1 MIIQVLVA
9 VISTLAFAVLF
20 HVPRQEYL
28 YCAINGGLGW
38 VVYKLCLYYG
48 FGGVVSCLW
57 ATLTLTLVARILSA
71 LRKMPSTVFLLA
83 GIFTLVP
90 GSGVYYTAYYLI
102 MNELSR
108 STAKGIETFK
118 IAGAI
123 VFGIIFGLALPQSWF
138 NRLGRL
144 TDRKK
149 PSAAKKP
156 CGKT

>member
-1 MIIQVLVA
+1 MIVQLLVA

-28 YCAINGGLGW
+28 YCAVNGGLGW
-38 VVYKLCLYYG
+38 MVYKFCLG
-48 FGGVVSCLW
+48 CGIGVPVSSLW
-57 ATLTLTLVARILSA
+57 ATLTLTLVARVLSA

-102 MNELSR
+102 MNELSKC
-108 STAKGIETFK
+108 TAKGIETFK

-123 VFGIIFGLALPQSWF
+123 VLGIIFGLALPQSWF

-144 TDRKK
+144 TDKK
-149 PSAAKKP
+149 EAA
-156 CGKT
+156 GKT

>member
-1 MIIQVLVA
+1 MIVQLIVA

-20 HVPRQEYL
+20 HVPRKEYF
-28 YCAINGGLGW
+28 YCAVNGGLGW
-38 VVYKLCLYYG
+38 MVYKFSLSCG
-48 FGGVVSCLW
+48 IGVPVSSLW

-102 MNELSR
+102 MNELSQC
-108 STAKGIETFK
+108 TAKGIETFK
-118 IAGAI
+118 VAGAI
-123 VFGIIFGLALPQSWF
+123 VLGIIFGLALPQSWF

-144 TDRKK
+144 TEKK
-149 PSAAKKP
+149 GVLGKP
-156 CGKT
+156 

>member
-1 MIIQVLVA
+1 MIVQLFVA

-20 HVPRQEYL
+20 HVPKQEYF
-28 YCAINGGLGW
+28 YCAVNGGLGW
-38 VVYKLCLYYG
+38 MVYKLSLGCG
-48 FGGVVSCLW
+48 FGVPVSSLW
-57 ATLTLTLVARILSA
+57 ATLTLTLVARMLSA

-102 MNELSR
+102 MNELYK

-118 IAGAI
+118 IEGAI
-123 VFGIIFGLALPQSWF
+123 VSGIIFGLALPQSWF

-144 TDRKK
+144 TDKK
-149 PSAAKKP
+149 GTSEKV
-156 CGKT
+156 

>member
-1 MIIQVLVA
+1 MMVQVLVA
-9 VISTLAFAVLF
+9 IVSTLAFAVLF
-20 HVPRQEYL
+20 HVPRQEYF
-28 YCAINGGLGW
+28 YCAVNGGLGW

-48 FGGVVSCLW
+48 FSVSISSLW

-108 STAKGIETFK
+108 SSAKGIETFK
-118 IAGAI
+118 IACAI

-144 TDRKK
+144 TDKK
-149 PSAAKKP
+149 EPSKKA
-156 CGKT
+156 

>member
-1 MIIQVLVA
+1 MIIQLLVA

-28 YCAINGGLGW
+28 YCAVNGGLGW
-38 VVYKLCLYYG
+38 MVYKFCLG
-48 FGGVVSCLW
+48 CGIGVPVSSLW

-102 MNELSR
+102 MNELSKC
-108 STAKGIETFK
+108 TAKGIETFK

-123 VFGIIFGLALPQSWF
+123 VLGIIFGLALPQSWF

-144 TDRKK
+144 TDKK
-149 PSAAKKP
+149 GRSVAK
-156 CGKT
+156 

>member
-1 MIIQVLVA
+1 MIVQILVA

-20 HVPRQEYL
+20 HVPKREYL
-28 YCAINGGLGW
+28 YCAVNGGLGW
-38 VVYKLCLYYG
+38 VVYKLCLTQG
-48 FGGVVSCLW
+48 FSVSISSLW

-102 MNELSR
+102 MNELSE
-108 STAKGIETFK
+108 SSAKGIETFK

-123 VFGIIFGLALPQSWF
+123 VLGIIFGLALPQSWF

-144 TDRKK
+144 TDKK
-149 PSAAKKP
+149 EAV
-156 CGKT
+156 GKV